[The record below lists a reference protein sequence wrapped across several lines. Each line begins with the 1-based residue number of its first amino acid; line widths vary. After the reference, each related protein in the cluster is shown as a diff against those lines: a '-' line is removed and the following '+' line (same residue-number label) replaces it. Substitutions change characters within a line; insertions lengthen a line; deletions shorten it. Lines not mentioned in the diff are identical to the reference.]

1 MAKMKLSIVLR
12 RVLKAKSMSALELS
26 RSSGVPNSTIAT
38 WLAGSAPK
46 RPEQLASAAKC
57 LGIGLHELLFDEPE
71 PNAAPISEEKGEVIL
86 DGLYRLK
93 LERISIKKGNGG
105 Q

>member
-1 MAKMKLSIVLR
+1 MTKMKLSIVLR

-26 RSSGVPNSTIAT
+26 RASGVPNSTIAT

-46 RPEQLASAAKC
+46 RPEQLAAAAKH

-71 PNAAPISEEKGEVIL
+71 PNSTPVAEEKEVVL
-86 DGLYRLK
+86 DLPSEFQL
-93 LERISIKKGNGG
+93 LSRIYGDGKDG
-105 Q
+105 